1 MPLLKSHLEIF
12 KFVPP
17 LSREINT
24 GTYTHAPSKVVNFFP
39 LYAIYVNKNDV
50 AERTFKV
57 RMECFRTMATVY
69 LMLTNVDNAK
79 NQNRLFV
86 SKSVTEVLRNPEN
99 RWGFK
104 ADGIGLYID
113 VSSKCGGKVY
123 FGTSFLDIAEVRTK
137 LIRKEHKK
145 TVTTEVVY
153 V

>member
-1 MPLLKSHLEIF
+1 MSLLKNHLEIF

-24 GTYTHAPSKVVNFFP
+24 GQYTHASEKVINFFP

-57 RMECFRTMATVY
+57 RMECFRTMATVF
-69 LMLTNVDNAK
+69 LMLTNADNSTS
-79 NQNRLFV
+79 QNRLFV
-86 SKSVTEVLRNPEN
+86 SKNVSEVIKNPEN

-104 ADGIGLYID
+104 VDGIGLYID

-137 LIRKEHKK
+137 LNRKEHKK
-145 TVTTEVVY
+145 TVITEVVY

>member
-17 LSREINT
+17 VSRDYSSGNITRVSDN
-24 GTYTHAPSKVVNFFP
+24 VINFFP

-50 AERTFKV
+50 VEKTFKV
-57 RMECFRTMATVY
+57 VLEGFRTLTLAY
-69 LMLTNVDNAK
+69 LLFTNRETAIQK
-79 NQNRLFV
+79 GRLY
-86 SKSVTEVLRNPEN
+86 VTKPISEVIKNPEN

-104 ADGIGLYID
+104 ADAIGLYID

-123 FGTSFLDIAEVRTK
+123 FGTSFLDIAEVRAK
-137 LIRKEHKK
+137 LIRKEHKT